1 MKAVTEEESNMHHF
15 VNFRNSIIIIFIS
28 WIILAIVFGFYDLQI
43 SIVVVSWNELPG
55 SLGIFIKNFG
65 EFGAEY
71 GEGPGWGLISVS
83 IVILIGSFIKN
94 RKLQN
99 LPAWIIVGISLTLFI
114 IGSIIPSYDLMW
126 YGGFIGFSIILLE
139 LITLKSDLRNFR
151 NIALIILL
159 LAILNPLLFVN
170 ITKPLC
176 GRVRF
181 RDLSDFS
188 QYTPWFLPPGLDL
201 NNLSFPSG
209 HTAMGW
215 ILLPLMIL
223 FRNRRT
229 WIRSIGIFLIFGWG
243 FFVGLSRIIVGAH
256 YASDVLFST
265 EMAFLITLLL
275 FKKFSYNMLPDMKE

>member
-1 MKAVTEEESNMHHF
+1 MKDKKPNKKHF
-15 VNFRNSIIIIFIS
+15 LDFRNLVLIIAIS
-28 WIILAIVFGFYDLQI
+28 WIILAILFGFYDLQI
-43 SIVVVSWNELPG
+43 SIMIVDWNEIPG
-55 SLGIFIKNFG
+55 SLGTFITNLG

-71 GEGPGWGLISVS
+71 GEGPGWGLIAVS
-83 IVILIGSFIKN
+83 IAIIIGSYIKD

-99 LPAWIIVGISLTLFI
+99 IPAWVIIGVSFILFI
-114 IGSIIPSYDLMW
+114 MGLITNLSDLIW
-126 YGGFIGFSIILLE
+126 YGGFIAFSVIILE
-139 LITLKSDLRNFR
+139 IITIKSNLRNFR
-151 NIALIILL
+151 YLSLIILL
-159 LAILNPLLFVN
+159 LAIFNALLFVN

-188 QYTPWFLPPGLDL
+188 QYTPWFLPPGPDL

-215 ILLPLMIL
+215 MLLPLILL
-223 FRNRRT
+223 FRNKKLS
-229 WIRSIGIFLIFGWG
+229 IKSIGVFLIFGWG
-243 FFVGLSRIIVGAH
+243 VFVGLSRIIVGAH

-275 FKKFSYNMLPDMKE
+275 NKKYSHKIFPN